1 MCMMIDYSKTSSHS
15 SFLLIARFLS
25 LSLSPISLSISLII
39 NGEGR
44 EKNRRKNF
52 YASSYSSFN
61 LKLDGNQGSESIVY
75 FPPLFPT
82 FSGVRTKLCVAKEDN
97 PDVTLDPMA
106 SKKERM
112 I

>member
-1 MCMMIDYSKTSSHS
+1 MIDYSKTSSHS
-15 SFLLIARFLS
+15 SFLLIARFLC
-25 LSLSPISLSISLII
+25 LSLSPISLSLSLII

-44 EKNRRKNF
+44 EKKPN
-52 YASSYSSFN
+52 SYSSFN

-82 FSGVRTKLCVAKEDN
+82 FSGVRTKLCAAKEDT
-97 PDVTLDPMA
+97 PDVTLDPMT